1 MEALR
6 AIGGEPPPSEELW
19 YWIGLAGFVVG
30 MLVIVGL
37 WVRGRGEDQD
47 HFVLAFA
54 AAALAAISYFAMG
67 AGLLDFQVAD
77 SHVAQV
83 PHYVDWLVTTPLLL
97 LSLVIVGLPPV
108 QHFARQR
115 ERTTLVTGLLGL
127 NTGMLLCVLFAQLT
141 ETRSHQ
147 RVWYAIAA
155 ACFLAVA
162 WLLLV
167 SSRQRAQAHGGRNV
181 GIYHAMALFL
191 VVSWALYGVAWAL
204 GPQGAGDLWGE
215 TTDAAVLTVLDL
227 ASNLV
232 FSLLLLLGLERL
244 RHQVP
249 ERTGHGTIELASGF
263 DEVDDALEAERS
275 GRFQREPQAGQAP
288 LLP

>member
-1 MEALR
+1 MERLR
-6 AIGGEPPPSEELW
+6 ALAGEPPPSEELW
-19 YWIGLAGFVVG
+19 YWVGLAGFAVG
-30 MLVIVGL
+30 ALIIVAL
-37 WVRGRGEDQD
+37 WLRARGEDQD

-67 AGLLDFQVAD
+67 AGLLDFEVAD

-83 PHYVDWLVTTPLLL
+83 PHYLDWLVTTPLLL

-115 ERTTLVTGLLGL
+115 ERTTLVTGLLAL
-127 NTGMLLCVLFAQLT
+127 NAVMLLSVLFAQLS

-155 ACFLAVA
+155 ASFLTIA
-162 WLLLV
+162 WLVLV
-167 SSRQRAQAHGGRNV
+167 PFRQRTDAHGGRNV
-181 GIYHAMALFL
+181 GTYRAGALFL
-191 VVSWALYGVAWAL
+191 VGSWALYGVVWAL

-215 TTDAAVLTVLDL
+215 TGDAAILTVLDL
-227 ASNLV
+227 ASNLGL
-232 FSLLLLLGLERL
+232 SLLLLLGLERL

-249 ERTGHGTIELASGF
+249 EATGHSTIELASGF
-263 DEVDDALEAERS
+263 DEVDHALEAERN
-275 GRFQREPQAGQAP
+275 GRFEREPQAGRAP
-288 LLP
+288 RLP